1 MKTRLSSKGQ
11 IVLPAAVRHKLGLE
25 TGASLEVATED
36 NRIILSRAETPPA
49 KAVLKTSVVTG
60 LPVLSLG
67 RQAPV
72 LTSHQVRELL
82 SDFP

>member
-1 MKTRLSSKGQ
+1 MKTKLSSKGQ

-36 NRIILSRAETPPA
+36 NRIILSRAETPA
-49 KAVLKTSVVTG
+49 SKAILKTSPITG
-60 LPVLSLG
+60 LPVLSFG

-72 LTSHQVRELL
+72 MTSHQVRELL
-82 SDFP
+82 ADFP